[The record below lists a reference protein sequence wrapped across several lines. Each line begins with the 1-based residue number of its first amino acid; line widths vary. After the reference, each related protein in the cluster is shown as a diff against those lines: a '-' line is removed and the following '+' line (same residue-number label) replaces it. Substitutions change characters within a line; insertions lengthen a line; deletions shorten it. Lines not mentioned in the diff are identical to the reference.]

1 MVILKLDFEKDF
13 DTIEHDTILK
23 MMEKMGFN
31 STWIGW
37 VQKILDSGSTS
48 VLLNGVPGKQ
58 FQCMRGVR
66 QGDPLSPLLFVL
78 ASDLLQCIINKA
90 HNEGL
95 FSLPI
100 NADPSNDFP
109 IIQYA
114 DDTIRVM
121 KASQR
126 ELFCLKG
133 LLQSFT
139 ESTGLK
145 VNYSKSQMIPLNLSQ
160 EQAVI
165 LSNTFGC
172 QLGTL
177 PFTYLGLPMGTTKP
191 KIRLHATHG

>member
-1 MVILKLDFEKDF
+1 LKKAF
-13 DTIEHDTILK
+13 DTIEHTTIWK
-23 MMEKMGFN
+23 MMERLGFS
-31 STWIGW
+31 STWINW
-37 VQKILDSGSTS
+37 VQRILASGSTS
-48 VLLNGVPGKQ
+48 VLINGVPGKQ
-58 FQCMRGVR
+58 FQCIRGVR

-78 ASDLLQCIINKA
+78 AADLLQCIVNKA

-114 DDTIRVM
+114 DDTILVM

-160 EQAVI
+160 EQAII
-165 LSNTFGC
+165 LSSTFGC
-172 QLGTL
+172 QLGTF
-177 PFTYLGLPMGTTKP
+177 PFTYLGLPMGTTS
-191 KIRLHATHG
+191 LG